1 MLLNQVEQERN
12 DHVELKIELID
23 TEKNIFRFT
32 NISHRRIIYLE
43 NAEYKNVM
51 QSLKSTTL
59 WVNGSED
66 LALYFS
72 SEFTIFEENNK
83 IIFYFQDD
91 IGRKFSKEC
100 EFYVDE
106 WENIDI
112 QTKKH
117 KII

>member
-1 MLLNQVEQERN
+1 MINLVEIISLGISSFAILFSGFSMWYTRKNMLLNQIEQERN

-59 WVNGSED
+59 
-66 LALYFS
+66 
-72 SEFTIFEENNK
+72 
-83 IIFYFQDD
+83 
-91 IGRKFSKEC
+91 
-100 EFYVDE
+100 
-106 WENIDI
+106 
-112 QTKKH
+112 
-117 KII
+117 